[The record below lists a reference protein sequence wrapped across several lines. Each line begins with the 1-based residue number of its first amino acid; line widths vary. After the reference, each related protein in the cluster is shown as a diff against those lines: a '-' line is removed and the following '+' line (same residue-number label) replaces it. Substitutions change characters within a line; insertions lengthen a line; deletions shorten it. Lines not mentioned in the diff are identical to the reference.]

1 MKTILIIG
9 AASAIAQETARI
21 FARDNFHFYLVDLSL
36 ERLKIIVDD
45 LKVFGAG
52 EVYYNEM
59 DANHFDKHD
68 QILKDALNKLGQ
80 IDYVLIAY
88 GTLANHEEIINDPE
102 QIAREFSTNATSV
115 ILLTSLISNYF
126 EKINKGT
133 LAVISSVAGD
143 RGRKSNYI
151 YGSAKG
157 AVSIFL
163 QGLRNRFG
171 KSNVKIIT
179 IKPGLVDTPM
189 TAHLKKN
196 FLFTSAE
203 TIAKGIY
210 NAMMKGKDVVYLPFY
225 WKCIMT
231 IIKLIPERVFKRMN
245 L

>member
-21 FARDNFHFYLVDLSL
+21 FAKDGFIFYLVDLSN
-36 ERLKIIVDD
+36 EKLKIIADD
-45 LKVFGAG
+45 LMVFGATK
-52 EVYYNEM
+52 VYYNEM
-59 DANHFDKHD
+59 DANQFDLHEH
-68 QILKDALNKLGQ
+68 IINDAINKLGR
-80 IDYVLIAY
+80 IDYALIAY
-88 GTLANHEEIINDPE
+88 GTLPNQEKIINEPM

-115 ILLTSLISNYF
+115 ILLSTLISNYF
-126 EKINKGT
+126 EKMNNGT

-163 QGLRNRFG
+163 QGLRNRLG
-171 KSNVKIIT
+171 KTNIKIVT

-189 TAHLKKN
+189 TAHLPKN
-196 FLFTSAE
+196 FLFSSAE
-203 TIAKGIY
+203 TIGKGIY
-210 NAMMKGKDVVYLPFY
+210 NAMVKGKDIVYLPFY
-225 WKCIMT
+225 WRCIMT
-231 IIKLIPERVFKRMN
+231 IIKLIPERIFKKMN